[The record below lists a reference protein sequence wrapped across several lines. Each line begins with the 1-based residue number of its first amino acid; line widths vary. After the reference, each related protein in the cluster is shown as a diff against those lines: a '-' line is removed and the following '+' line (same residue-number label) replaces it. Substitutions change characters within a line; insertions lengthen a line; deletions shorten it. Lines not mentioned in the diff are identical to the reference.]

1 MHYCVGRES
10 NFASNI
16 QFTTTVVERGR
27 FLSHAHRPP
36 VGVSWYSSSS
46 VRTPRNPPVLVS
58 KAPPWGPDPEEV
70 LFRRVAPPS
79 SGISSVFGPEFGSD
93 SAQHRAQNT
102 LRKPEKTER
111 FWGAFSAKFRGTGL
125 EDSAGKHFGFCA
137 AGGFRARSA
146 TYARLA
152 AIPAAQRSPSEV
164 PEQLC
169 RAAVNQAPSWGSAE
183 GRETS
188 QNSLLR
194 RFFGRVSA
202 RSLWT
207 SRREGFAT
215 SRTAGERRIAPS
227 GCGIDLPCARRPR
240 GRTG

>member
-1 MHYCVGRES
+1 MHHCVGRES

-58 KAPPWGPDPEEV
+58 IAPPWGPDPEEV

-111 FWGAFSAKFRGTGL
+111 FWGAFSAKFSRQQFADAA
-125 EDSAGKHFGFCA
+125 EKNSGFCA
-137 AGGFRARSA
+137 ADGFRARSSA
-146 TYARLA
+146 SARLA

-164 PEQLC
+164 PKQLC
-169 RAAVNQAPSWGSAE
+169 RAAVDQAPSSGSAE

-188 QNSLLR
+188 QNSILR
-194 RFFGRVSA
+194 PF
-202 RSLWT
+202 
-207 SRREGFAT
+207 
-215 SRTAGERRIAPS
+215 
-227 GCGIDLPCARRPR
+227 
-240 GRTG
+240 